1 MNVSLEGEEKLI
13 LVPYMK
19 EHVPKYHQWMKDPT
33 LLAATG
39 SEPLTLDQEYEMH
52 QSWTHDPSKHTFIV
66 LDKDLILPQFVH
78 GQAHVEAMVGDV
90 NIYMNDLED
99 SRIAEIE
106 IMIAEP
112 KSRGKGL
119 GKKSVLMMMV
129 FAVEKFC
136 IHTFRVKI
144 GESNEASLRLFRKL
158 GFVDASYSKIFQEVT
173 LELVI
178 TKLKMEELHLLAGK
192 FIEHS

>member
-1 MNVSLEGEEKLI
+1 MDVSLEAEEKVI

-19 EHVPKYHQWMKDPT
+19 QHVPKYHKWMQDPT
-33 LLAATG
+33 LLSATG
-39 SEPLTLDQEYEMH
+39 SEPLTLVQEYEMH
-52 QSWTHDPSKHTFIV
+52 QSWTHDPSKHTFII
-66 LDKDLILPQFVH
+66 LDKDLILTPFTH
-78 GQAHVEAMVGDV
+78 GQPYIEAMVGDV

-99 SRIAEIE
+99 SHIAEIE

-119 GKKSVLMMMV
+119 GKKSVMMMMV

-136 IHTFRVKI
+136 IQSFRVKI
-144 GESNEASLRLFRKL
+144 GESNEASLSLFRKL
-158 GFVDASYSKIFQEVT
+158 GFVYASYSKIFQEVT
-173 LELVI
+173 LELQI
-178 TKLKMEELHLLAGK
+178 TKLKMEELQQLAGK